1 MTRII
6 RPGLLGKIFSIP
18 LGQTILGG
26 SASFSAYLLVIW
38 AFTKAPIALVAS
50 LRETSILFA
59 LIMGIYFLQERVTLL
74 KLVAILLAT
83 CGIVY
88 LRLES
93 S

>member
-6 RPGLLGKIFSIP
+6 RLGLLGKIFSIH
-18 LGQTILGG
+18 LGQTIFWG
-26 SASFSAYLLVIW
+26 SASFSEYLLVIW

-74 KLVAILLAT
+74 KLVAILLAA